1 LRITENTE
9 TGENMTE
16 KTNTEMIL
24 TIYPLGPDYDGDAD
38 DRYWETCDSLPPVV
52 VADGWTAGNM
62 VKMLDAMDHLN
73 YWGATL
79 NPKDTKGFGAHYL
92 PGEGEWKG
100 TVEAGDRP

>member
-9 TGENMTE
+9 TGESMTE

-24 TIYPLGPDYDGDAD
+24 TIYPLGPNYDSETDE
-38 DRYWETCDSLPPVV
+38 RYWETAEPLPPVV
-52 VADGWTAGNM
+52 VTDAVQAGHM
-62 VKMLDAMDHLN
+62 VKMLDRRDHVD

-79 NPKDTKGFGAHYL
+79 KPQDPKGFGAHYL

-100 TVEAGDRP
+100 TYEH